1 MCDAFNLFEP
11 LKLHVHQSFDT
22 IMHVHVLIVFQVMKG
37 LTGCECVDVCVQVLK
52 ESVRSCVIDAE
63 AVAWDT
69 EKGEILPFQILST
82 RKRKDANESDIKVQ
96 VCVFA
101 FDLLYLNDKV
111 NI

>member
-1 MCDAFNLFEP
+1 M
-11 LKLHVHQSFDT
+11 
-22 IMHVHVLIVFQVMKG
+22 
-37 LTGCECVDVCVQVLK
+37 QVLK
-52 ESVRSCVIDAE
+52 ESVKSCVIDAE

-82 RKRKDANESDIKVQ
+82 RKRKDANVSEVKVQ

-111 NI
+111 TM